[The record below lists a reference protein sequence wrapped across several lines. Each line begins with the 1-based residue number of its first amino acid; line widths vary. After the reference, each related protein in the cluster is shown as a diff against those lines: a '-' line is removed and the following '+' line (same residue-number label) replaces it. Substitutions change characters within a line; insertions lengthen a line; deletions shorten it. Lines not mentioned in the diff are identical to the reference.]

1 MNGKD
6 YILDNDMYFCLTT
19 RPKWEYI
26 KARDIYCMDYK
37 SISRYMCIFRAH
49 PDTDS
54 DNMRTAFRNYPDSVT
69 AHPDTLSIY

>member
-19 RPKWEYI
+19 RPKWKYI

-37 SISRYMCIFRAH
+37 SISRYMDEIIGKSSFN
-49 PDTDS
+49 S
-54 DNMRTAFRNYPDSVT
+54 LVLKF
-69 AHPDTLSIY
+69 I